1 MAGGEHYGFTL
12 VELLVVIGIIAVLVA
27 ILLPALGAARARAR
41 VINCASNIRQIVMAT
56 LEYANENHGYLPQR
70 GGAGSGGISGEGYE
84 FAEVTFTNGAKTY
97 ASNIGSLMAGG
108 YLGQPYDPGFLAATN
123 PATGHPNYCNT
134 GICPIRYDP
143 AIDPAVLAAT
153 LGDSGHPETAL
164 AFCYSSSYLFNPHWG
179 ITTSSL
185 YPGGSVSWYL
195 RVSDFSPY
203 KALVTDLSIG
213 ADGATGANAWL
224 GAVPHPGNST
234 WTYNLGFID
243 GHVTSVADTI
253 LATCSPT
260 TGYGTADGY
269 AVRMPLQLET
279 IDSDLD
285 VLETEADGRNP
296 VTTTADP
303 GKVPLDRTF
312 GYNSSSPFEY
322 RIQGPTAVAGLYHP
336 QVNWP

>member
-1 MAGGEHYGFTL
+1 LRSADH
-12 VELLVVIGIIAVLVA
+12 
-27 ILLPALGAARARAR
+27 
-41 VINCASNIRQIVMAT
+41 
-56 LEYANENHGYLPQR
+56 R
-70 GGAGSGGISGEGYE
+70 GSA
-84 FAEVTFTNGAKTY
+84 
-97 ASNIGSLMAGG
+97 
-108 YLGQPYDPGFLAATN
+108 
-123 PATGHPNYCNT
+123 
-134 GICPIRYDP
+134 
-143 AIDPAVLAAT
+143 
-153 LGDSGHPETAL
+153 
-164 AFCYSSSYLFNPHWG
+164 
-179 ITTSSL
+179 
-185 YPGGSVSWYL
+185 
-195 RVSDFSPY
+195 FSPY

-260 TGYGTADGY
+260 TGDGTADGY

-296 VTTTADP
+296 VTTTAEP

-322 RIQGPTAVAGLYHP
+322 RIQGPTAAPGLSAGKLAMS
-336 QVNWP
+336 